1 MFVVRTVLA
10 QSTQYNG
17 VTMNI
22 IPNEPKSLRLG
33 DQEST
38 AKIIDVSLL
47 ESVGSRM
54 ITKTLQEVDPS
65 FRTRDLISRWRIP
78 NILNAVD
85 EPTWFNMVSA
95 CLDGQ
100 KKTLVNQQP
109 NGDWQPCGYEFE
121 TREEDGVPT
130 LILGV
135 RWADQNNAEELIYQ
149 NGAPIVNVNVT
160 TDSKNENGNLEKLLT
175 LLAEGQVSVN
185 ETLASLK
192 KDKASTEDQPKRG
205 RGKASS

>member
-1 MFVVRTVLA
+1 
-10 QSTQYNG
+10 
-17 VTMNI
+17 MNI

-33 DQEST
+33 DQESA

-65 FRTRDLISRWRIP
+65 FRTRDVISRWRIP

-100 KKTLVNQQP
+100 KKTLINQQP
-109 NGDWQPCGYEFE
+109 NGDWQPSGYEFE

-135 RWADQNNAEELIYQ
+135 RWADQNDAEELHYQ

-160 TDSKNENGNLEKLLT
+160 TDSKSENGNLEKLLT
-175 LLAEGQVSVN
+175 MLAEGQVSVN
-185 ETLASLK
+185 ETLSSLK
-192 KDKASTEDQPKRG
+192 KEQPSTEDEPKRR